1 MFIPSSA
8 LNGSR
13 RHRLV
18 MGGML
23 TPFMALMGV
32 TLSILAANT
41 TDRPLPMSAFAACA
55 LSAFAVA
62 WWSARYW
69 YAALRETPEPHAW
82 PLILPALVFIVIFT
96 VSGIRALQDG
106 KKAEAIGM
114 LVMGGLLFLPFAA
127 GLVAGLVAPRRYRSR
142 RRHGPAA
149 VRNTPA
155 PQRPYRA
162 WGSIEDRS

>member
-1 MFIPSSA
+1 MFIRSNA
-8 LNGSR
+8 LSGSR

-32 TLSILAANT
+32 VFSIVAANT
-41 TDRPLPMSAFAACA
+41 TDRPMPMSGFAAVA

-69 YAALRETPEPHAW
+69 YAALRDTPEPNPW
-82 PLILPALVFIVIFT
+82 PWALPPLVFIVLFT
-96 VSGIRALQDG
+96 VSGIGALQDG
-106 KKAEAIGM
+106 KKGNGIGM
-114 LVMGGLLFLPFAA
+114 LVLAGVLFLPCAA
-127 GLVAGLVAPRRYRSR
+127 GGVAGLVGYLQHRSR

-149 VRNTPA
+149 VRNIPE
-155 PQRPYRA
+155 PQRRPYRA
-162 WGSIEDRS
+162 WGSID